1 MSIRFAIK
9 STSGNPEKEGDVFVR
24 YTGDSEPFKRV
35 SERTGTKVGTDAQ
48 GNPVIAYV
56 TGLDENQ
63 VKFYNWYDEE
73 EKKVVLKQV
82 KELRKLVSEKY
93 GGDEVVK
100 PTNIYFWG
108 ETRDVNRLSL
118 ANENLNVFYD
128 TRNPAHALLYL
139 SIIGGAFME
148 LVAPTKDWADRHQIQ
163 HYMVLETEDAYDDND
178 EIGIRRSD
186 AHALLSEL
194 RKEDSPEALFILAW
208 CLQYDTTAFGGYLK
222 SVPLRDL
229 LKYHVAYIDGKLVT
243 KKKRDTARSF
253 IDYANRWK
261 KQQTRP
267 ALYVEAYVK
276 AGEYYSF
283 INNREKKYVMTDG
296 TVLGNTY
303 EEAVNTLMQTKHT
316 QDLEKLRKQVEDKWN
331 E

>member
-9 STSGNPEKEGDVFVR
+9 STSGTPDKEGDVFVR
-24 YTGDSEPFKRV
+24 YTGDSEPFRRV
-35 SERTGTKVGTDAQ
+35 SERTGTKIGVDPK
-48 GNPVIAYV
+48 GNTIVSFV

-63 VKFYNWYDEE
+63 VKFYNWYDED
-73 EKKVVLKQV
+73 EKKSVMKQV
-82 KELRKLVSEKY
+82 KELRKLITDKY
-93 GGDEVVK
+93 GGEEVIK
-100 PTNIYFWG
+100 STNSYFWG

-118 ANENLNVFYD
+118 TNEDLNVFFD
-128 TRNPAHALLYL
+128 TKNPAHALLYL

-163 HYMVLETEDAYDDND
+163 HYMVLETEDVYDDND

-194 RKEDSPEALFILAW
+194 RKEDSPEALFTLGW
-208 CLQYDTTAFGGYLK
+208 CLHYDTNAFGGYLK
-222 SVPLRDL
+222 GTSPREL
-229 LKYHVAYIDGKLVT
+229 LKYHVLYIDGKLQT
-243 KKKRDTARSF
+243 KKKRDAARNF
-253 IDYANRWK
+253 IDYANKWK

-267 ALYVEAYVK
+267 AVLVEAYVK

-283 INNREKKYVMTDG
+283 INSREKKYVMYDG

-303 EEAVNTLMQTKHT
+303 EEAVATLMETKHT
-316 QDLEKLRKQVEDKWN
+316 TDLEKLRKQVEDKWN
-331 E
+331 Q